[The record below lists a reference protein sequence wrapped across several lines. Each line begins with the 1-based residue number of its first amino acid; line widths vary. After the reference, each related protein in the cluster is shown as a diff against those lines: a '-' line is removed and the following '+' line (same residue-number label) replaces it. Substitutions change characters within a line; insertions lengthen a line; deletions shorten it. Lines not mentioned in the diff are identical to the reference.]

1 MAQFDG
7 IWHISVVYGT
17 IGIVPWH
24 LVQFRWHFAQFR
36 WHFAQLSGYL
46 VQYCTKCHFGNFAPL
61 QKHLAQYSNSR
72 ATMQRANITSFKKF
86 LDQNLS
92 IKIKSLADVTF
103 DCLERHQPPVKYI
116 SYIIKFL
123 RRCKNLKQGGFV
135 PLPP

>member
-1 MAQFDG
+1 MAFSTSPWYMAQLALYYGILHNFDG
-7 IWHISVVYGT
+7 ILHNCQVIWSNIVLNAILVILRHCKSIWHNTAIHG
-17 IGIVPWH
+17 
-24 LVQFRWHFAQFR
+24 
-36 WHFAQLSGYL
+36 
-46 VQYCTKCHFGNFAPL
+46 
-61 QKHLAQYSNSR
+61 